1 MRRFPKT
8 SSKEMIMSVIGN
20 LFARSPIRPMQ
31 THMQAAAEC
40 ARAIVP
46 VLEAMANDDMDALD
60 SGRAKIDELEHRADE
75 LKHEIRSH
83 LPKRLLMAIERRDML
98 EILDY
103 QDSIADV
110 TQDVAEMASLRQMKT
125 PDVLRRPLM
134 ALAEAALAT
143 CAQSE
148 SVINELDELV
158 ETGFGRH
165 EVARVE
171 VMIDKLNELESLADD
186 RGEEALRVLF
196 SIEDE
201 IGVGAYYWYEIIK
214 WIGDIA
220 DYAERAGNRIRLLIA
235 S

>member
-1 MRRFPKT
+1 
-8 SSKEMIMSVIGN
+8 
-20 LFARSPIRPMQ
+20 MQ
-31 THMQAAAEC
+31 AHMQVASEC
-40 ARAIVP
+40 ARAILP
-46 VLEAMANDDMDALD
+46 VLDAMACGDMDALD
-60 SGRAKIDELEHRADE
+60 RGRAIVDQLEHRADE
-75 LKHEIRSH
+75 LKHEIRRH
-83 LPKRLLMAIERRDML
+83 LPKRLFMAVERRDML

-103 QDSIADV
+103 QDSVADV
-110 TQDVAEMASLRQMKT
+110 AQDVAELAALRRMKT
-125 PDVLRRPLM
+125 PEVLMAPLV
-134 ALAEAALAT
+134 ALAEAALST

-171 VMIDKLNELESLADD
+171 VMIEKLNELESLADE
-186 RGEEALRVLF
+186 RGEEALRSLF

-201 IGVGAYYWYEIIK
+201 IGVGAYYWYEIIQ

-220 DYAERAGNRIRLLIA
+220 DYAERVGNRIRLLIA

>member
-1 MRRFPKT
+1 
-8 SSKEMIMSVIGN
+8 MSVISD
-20 LFARSPIRPMQ
+20 LFGRSPIRPMQ
-31 THMQAAAEC
+31 KHMEVASEC
-40 ARAIVP
+40 ARAIKP
-46 VLEAMANDDMDALD
+46 VLDAMARGDMDALD
-60 SGRAKIDELEHRADE
+60 RGRAVVDELEHRADE

-83 LPKRLLMAIERRDML
+83 LPKRLLMAVERRDML
-98 EILDY
+98 EILDS

-110 TQDVAEMASLRQMKT
+110 TQDVAELAA
-125 PDVLRRPLM
+125 LRRMTTPEALRGPLA

-143 CAQSE
+143 CSQSE
-148 SVINELDELV
+148 SVINELDQLV

-171 VMIDKLNELESLADD
+171 QMIEKLNSLESGADD
-186 RGEEALRVLF
+186 RGEEALRTLF

-201 IGVGAYYWYEIIK
+201 IGVGAYYWYEIIN

-220 DYAERAGNRIRLLIA
+220 DYAERVGNRIRLLIA

>member
-1 MRRFPKT
+1 
-8 SSKEMIMSVIGN
+8 MSVIAN
-20 LFARSPIRPMQ
+20 LFGRSPIRPMQ
-31 THMQAAAEC
+31 THMQTASEC
-40 ARAIVP
+40 ARAILP
-46 VLEAMANDDMDALD
+46 VLDAMARGDMDGLD
-60 SGRAKIDELEHRADE
+60 RGRAAVDELEHRADE
-75 LKHEIRSH
+75 LKHEIRLH
-83 LPKRLLMAIERRDML
+83 LPRRLFMAVERRDML

-103 QDSIADV
+103 QDSVADV
-110 TQDVAEMASLRQMKT
+110 SQDVAELAALRHMTT
-125 PDVLRRPLM
+125 PEVLKAPLL

-171 VMIDKLNELESLADD
+171 IMIEKLNGLESLADE
-186 RGEEALRVLF
+186 RGEEALRTLF

-201 IGVGAYYWYEIIK
+201 IGVGAYYWYEIIQ

>member
-1 MRRFPKT
+1 
-8 SSKEMIMSVIGN
+8 MSLIGD
-20 LFARSPIRPMQ
+20 LFGRSPIRPMQ
-31 THMQAAAEC
+31 THMKAASEC
-40 ARAIVP
+40 ARAIKP
-46 VLEAMANDDMDALD
+46 VLDAMACGDMDALD
-60 SGRAKIDELEHRADE
+60 RGRAVVDELEHRADE

-83 LPKRLLMAIERRDML
+83 LPKRLLMAVERRDML
-98 EILDY
+98 EILDS

-110 TQDVAEMASLRQMKT
+110 TQDVAELAA
-125 PDVLRRPLM
+125 LRRMTTPEALKGPLA

-171 VMIDKLNELESLADD
+171 RMIEKLNALESDADE
-186 RGEEALRVLF
+186 RGEEALRCLF
-196 SIEDE
+196 SMEDE
-201 IGVGAYYWYEIIK
+201 IGVGAYYWYEIIN

-220 DYAERAGNRIRLLIA
+220 DYAERVGNRIRLLIA

>member
-1 MRRFPKT
+1 
-8 SSKEMIMSVIGN
+8 MSVIGD
-20 LFARSPIRPMQ
+20 LFGRSPIRPMQ
-31 THMQAAAEC
+31 KHMKVASEC
-40 ARAIVP
+40 ARAITP
-46 VLEAMANDDMDALD
+46 VLEAMACGDMDALD
-60 SGRAKIDELEHRADE
+60 RGRAVIDELEHRADE
-75 LKHEIRSH
+75 LKHEIRMH
-83 LPKRLLMAIERRDML
+83 LPKRLLMAVERHDML
-98 EILDY
+98 EILDAL
-103 QDSIADV
+103 DSIADV
-110 TQDVAEMASLRQMKT
+110 TQDVAELAALRRMAT
-125 PDVLRRPLM
+125 PDALKAPLA

-148 SVINELDELV
+148 SVIDELDELV

-171 VMIDKLNELESLADD
+171 VMIERLNELESAADV
-186 RGEEALRVLF
+186 RGEEALRALF

-201 IGVGAYYWYEIIK
+201 IGVGAYYWYEIIQ

>member
-1 MRRFPKT
+1 MK
-8 SSKEMIMSVIGN
+8 V
-20 LFARSPIRPMQ
+20 
-31 THMQAAAEC
+31 AAEC
-40 ARAIVP
+40 ARAILP
-46 VLEAMANDDMDALD
+46 VLEAMANEDMEALD
-60 SGRAKIDELEHRADE
+60 RGREKVDELEHRADE

-83 LPKRLLMAIERRDML
+83 LPKRLLLAIERRDML

-110 TQDVAEMASLRQMKT
+110 TQDVAELAALRHMKT
-125 PDVLRRPLM
+125 PEPLKQPL
-134 ALAEAALAT
+134 ADLAEAALAT

-148 SVINELDELV
+148 SVIDELDELV

-171 VMIDKLNELESLADD
+171 AMINKLNDLESLADD
-186 RGEEALRVLF
+186 RGEEALRTLF

-201 IGVGAYYWYEIIK
+201 IGAGAYYWYEIIR

-235 S
+235 N

>member
-1 MRRFPKT
+1 
-8 SSKEMIMSVIGN
+8 MSVIGN
-20 LFARSPIRPMQ
+20 LFGRSPIRPMQ
-31 THMQAAAEC
+31 THMKAAAEC
-40 ARAIVP
+40 ARAVLP
-46 VLEAMANDDMDALD
+46 VLDAMANEDMAALD
-60 SGRAKIDELEHRADE
+60 RARATVDDLEHRADE

-110 TQDVAEMASLRQMKT
+110 TQDVAELAALRHMKT
-125 PDVLRRPLM
+125 PETLKRPLL
-134 ALAEAALAT
+134 ALAEAALAA

-171 VMIDKLNELESLADD
+171 IMIERLNDLESLADD
-186 RGEEALRVLF
+186 RGEEALRMLF

-201 IGVGAYYWYEIIK
+201 IGVGAYYWYEIIQ

>member
-1 MRRFPKT
+1 
-8 SSKEMIMSVIGN
+8 
-20 LFARSPIRPMQ
+20 
-31 THMQAAAEC
+31 MQAAGEC
-40 ARAIVP
+40 ARAILP
-46 VLEAMANDDMDALD
+46 VLEAMASGDMEALD
-60 SGRAKIDELEHRADE
+60 RGRATVDELEHRADE

-110 TQDVAEMASLRQMKT
+110 TQDVAELAALRHMKT
-125 PDVLRRPLM
+125 PEALQRPLL
-134 ALAEAALAT
+134 ALTEAALST
-143 CAQSE
+143 CEQSE

-171 VMIDKLNELESLADD
+171 VMIDKLNDLESLADE
-186 RGEEALRVLF
+186 RGEEALRMLF

-201 IGVGAYYWYEIIK
+201 IGVGAYYWYEIIG

>member
-1 MRRFPKT
+1 
-8 SSKEMIMSVIGN
+8 MSVIGS
-20 LFARSPIRPMQ
+20 LFGRSPIRPMQ
-31 THMQAAAEC
+31 AHMEAAVEC
-40 ARAIVP
+40 ARAIP
-46 VLEAMANDDMDALD
+46 TLLDAMARGDIEAIDRERARIDDF
-60 SGRAKIDELEHRADE
+60 EHRADE

-83 LPKRLLMAIERRDML
+83 LPKRLFMAVERRDML

-110 TQDVAEMASLRQMKT
+110 AQDVAEMAALRRMKT
-125 PDVLRRPLM
+125 PDALRAPLA
-134 ALAEAALAT
+134 ALAESALAT

-148 SVINELDELV
+148 SVVNKLDELV

-171 VMIDKLNELESLADD
+171 EMIEKLNDLESDADEK
-186 RGEEALRVLF
+186 GELALRTLF

-201 IGVGAYYWYEIIK
+201 IGVGAYYWYEIIR

-220 DYAERAGNRIRLLIA
+220 DYAERAGNRVRLLIA

>member
-1 MRRFPKT
+1 
-8 SSKEMIMSVIGN
+8 MSVIGN
-20 LFARSPIRPMQ
+20 LFGRSPIRPMQ
-31 THMQAAAEC
+31 THMQAAGEC
-40 ARAIVP
+40 ARAILP
-46 VLEAMANDDMDALD
+46 VLEAMGSGDMEALD
-60 SGRAKIDELEHRADE
+60 RGRAAVDALEHRADE

-103 QDSIADV
+103 QDSMADV
-110 TQDVAEMASLRQMKT
+110 TQDVAELAALRHMKT
-125 PDVLRRPLM
+125 PEALQRPLL
-134 ALAEAALAT
+134 ALTEAALAT
-143 CAQSE
+143 CEQSE

-171 VMIDKLNELESLADD
+171 VMIDKLNDLESLADE
-186 RGEEALRVLF
+186 RGEEALRTLF

-201 IGVGAYYWYEIIK
+201 IGVGAYYWYEIIG